1 MRHQIAILILASLHL
16 TGVTTSHAATFE
28 ITGPVELAENG
39 DCTPSS
45 PTRFILTGEVTGTI
59 YDLNDSDLFAVYLV
73 DGSNIVIDV
82 ATVMLAVDVTTNI
95 NKFSL
100 GIKSATPS
108 RPFKFLI
115 QESTTQNEWYV
126 TGDIPVESIL
136 HQHTVE
142 FDPAE
147 LDPDCAIYPLAGETE
162 AETSASLTSY
172 LETRAS
178 LILDRDMGTDRRI
191 DRLNGISS
199 VAEEPGAA
207 IFSYAAGLTDG
218 SVPVAGSLAAFDAL
232 AGNEQRRFDIWF
244 DSTFALFER
253 AGTDGLFSTGTV
265 GADYLLTDDLLIG
278 AFLSVDHLTQSAT
291 PFADE
296 ISGLGWLAGPYAT
309 LQLGDNLYLDILA
322 GAGTA
327 SNSVDKGTG
336 TPDTF
341 DSSRWLVNASLQGT
355 WGNDSWRFA
364 PRLGFGYFEE
374 TSEGYTEGDG
384 FEIAP
389 VTVGMGRIAAGPGIT
404 HTTTGEDGTRRDI
417 SVRLDAVQL
426 FTSQSSSLS
435 ARAEAGIDWQTSNG
449 LSFGAS
455 TSYSGLGS
463 ADHSIGAS
471 VKASAGF

>member
-1 MRHQIAILILASLHL
+1 MKHYIAIAVLALVPCA
-16 TGVTTSHAATFE
+16 GVTPSHAATFD
-28 ITGPVELAENG
+28 ITGVVGLLHDG
-39 DCTPSS
+39 DCAPPSTTVFS
-45 PTRFILTGEVTGTI
+45 LPGTFTTTTEDGSGYDRFAI
-59 YDLNDSDLFAVYLV
+59 YLV
-73 DGSNIVIDV
+73 DGHNRVISGDYV
-82 ATVMLAVDVTTNI
+82 EAPAGSEGALPNVRTDAAPL
-95 NKFSL
+95 
-100 GIKSATPS
+100 S
-108 RPFKFLI
+108 RPFKILFQDLNYP
-115 QESTTQNEWYV
+115 TTLSHLGEV
-126 TGDIPVESIL
+126 PVEGIL
-136 HQHTVE
+136 DQYTVE

-147 LDPDCAIYPLAGETE
+147 LDPDCAIYPLDTRAD
-162 AETSASLTSY
+162 TSASLTSY

-178 LILDRDMGTDRRI
+178 LILDRDMGTDRRV
-191 DRLNGISS
+191 DRLNGVSS

-232 AGNEQRRFDIWF
+232 AGNERRRFDIWF

-374 TSEGYTEGDG
+374 TSEGYTDGDG

-389 VTVGMGRIAAGPGIT
+389 VTVGMGRIAAGPGLT